1 MADYLEVESMIMRR
15 FHELR
20 PQKQFLQEVV
30 EILDMEFEGVE
41 HADEVIEYIIR
52 NEQ

>member
-1 MADYLEVESMIMRR
+1 MANYHEVESEIMKR

-20 PQKQFLQEVV
+20 PQSQFLQEVV
-30 EILDMEFEGVE
+30 EILDMEFKGVE
-41 HADEVIEYIIR
+41 YADEVIEYIIG